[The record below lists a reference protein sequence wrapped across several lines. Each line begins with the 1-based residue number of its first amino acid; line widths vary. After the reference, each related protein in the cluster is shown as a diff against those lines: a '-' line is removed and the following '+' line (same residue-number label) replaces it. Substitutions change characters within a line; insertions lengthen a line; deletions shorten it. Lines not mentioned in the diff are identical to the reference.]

1 MMEMLFLF
9 CWTGLFIVLFFFILK
24 KNFRFRAYMLLILN
38 LIFLSGIFYF
48 YPLPNPSV
56 TLKETTLNSEK
67 IASVFF
73 KNNFTTMLNS

>member
-24 KNFRFRAYMLLILN
+24 KNFQFRAYLLLILN

-48 YPLPNPSV
+48 YPLPQPSV
-56 TLKETTLNSEK
+56 SFKKETLNSEK
-67 IASVFF
+67 TASIFF
-73 KNNFTTMLNS
+73 KNNVTIMLNS